1 MRTELRWA
9 LGLSCA
15 GAVALAIAVAA
26 TRGSKRARAGAPTDA
41 AFTDSPAVAD
51 APAVAAEVPPALPR
65 RVRRDS
71 VRVPLDAGRPS
82 EAFWQMHESEPLV
95 VPDEEPRPV
104 TVLLHG
110 MCADSSWTCDW
121 LQYFDMRPQWQ
132 VCPRAPGRCRTE
144 PGYSWTGGA
153 ATRRVVELAL
163 STLKQRHGARVRDDS
178 VVIAGFSQGAYA
190 LAGLVHELALRPSP
204 SIHVRGILAQGAH
217 VHFTP
222 ADVRAL
228 GVRVALTAGDL
239 DGAEP
244 AMRAEAEQL
253 ARAGVEARFASLGR
267 DEGHFTS
274 VSTGRT
280 VAQLIDWC
288 RGAED

>member
-1 MRTELRWA
+1 MRVELRWA
-9 LGLSCA
+9 IGVSCA
-15 GAVALAIAVAA
+15 CAVALAIVLGARRISRTPAAPTGMDIGVAN
-26 TRGSKRARAGAPTDA
+26 TEEAGAE
-41 AFTDSPAVAD
+41 SLPA
-51 APAVAAEVPPALPR
+51 PPR

-71 VRVPLDAGRPS
+71 VRVALDTGRPS
-82 EAFWQMHESEPLV
+82 EGFWQMHESEPLIA
-95 VPDEEPRPV
+95 PDDRPRPV

-121 LQYFDMRPQWQ
+121 LQYFDMQPQWQ
-132 VCPRAPGRCRTE
+132 ICPRAPSRCKSE
-144 PGYSWTGGA
+144 PGYSWTRGA
-153 ATRRVVELAL
+153 ETRRVVELAL
-163 STLKQRHGARVRDDS
+163 STLKARRGARVADDS

-204 SIHVRGILAQGAH
+204 SLSVRGILAQGAH
-217 VHFTP
+217 VHFAA

-228 GVRVALTAGDL
+228 GVRVALAAGDL
-239 DGAEP
+239 DGAAP
-244 AMRAEAEQL
+244 AMRAEGEQL
-253 ARAGVEARFASLGR
+253 ARAGVQARFASLGH

-288 RGAED
+288 RGAEE

>member
-1 MRTELRWA
+1 VGLEVRTELRWA
-9 LGLSCA
+9 IGVSCA
-15 GAVALAIAVAA
+15 AAAALAIA
-26 TRGSKRARAGAPTDA
+26 ARAKHPSKNALAGAATDA
-41 AFTDSPAVAD
+41 APAD
-51 APAVAAEVPPALPR
+51 APAAAEEVAPAPPR

-71 VRVPLDAGRPS
+71 VLVPLDAGRPS

-95 VPDEEPRPV
+95 LPDDEPRPV
-104 TVLLHG
+104 TILLHG

-153 ATRRVVELAL
+153 DTRRVVELAL
-163 STLKQRHGARVRDDS
+163 STLRQRHGARVRDDS
-178 VVIAGFSQGAYA
+178 LVIAGFSQGAYA

-204 SIHVRGILAQGAH
+204 ALQVRGILAQGAH
-217 VHFTP
+217 VHF
-222 ADVRAL
+222 AAGDVRTL
-228 GVRVALTAGDL
+228 GARVALTAGDL
-239 DGAEP
+239 DRAAP

-253 ARAGVEARFASLGR
+253 ARAGVEARYASLGR

-274 VSTGRT
+274 VATGRT

-288 RGAED
+288 RGAEN

>member
-1 MRTELRWA
+1 VEVRTELRW
-9 LGLSCA
+9 GIGVSCA
-15 GAVALAIAVAA
+15 AAAALAIA
-26 TRGSKRARAGAPTDA
+26 AGAKHSSRNAPAGAATDA
-41 AFTDSPAVAD
+41 ARADVPAVAE
-51 APAVAAEVPPALPR
+51 EVPPAPPR

-71 VRVPLDAGRPS
+71 VLVPLDAGRPS

-95 VPDEEPRPV
+95 VPDDEPRPV
-104 TVLLHG
+104 TILLHG

-132 VCPRAPGRCRTE
+132 VCPRAPRRCRTE

-153 ATRRVVELAL
+153 DTRRVVELAL
-163 STLKQRHGARVRDDS
+163 STLRQRQGARVRDDS
-178 VVIAGFSQGAYA
+178 LVIAGFSQGAYA

-204 SIHVRGILAQGAH
+204 SLQVRGILAQGAH
-217 VHFTP
+217 VHF
-222 ADVRAL
+222 AAGDVRTL
-228 GVRVALTAGDL
+228 GARVALTAGDQ
-239 DGAEP
+239 DRAAP

-253 ARAGVEARFASLGR
+253 AHAGVEARYASLGR

-274 VSTGRT
+274 VATGRT

-288 RGAED
+288 RGAEN